1 MTNSINRKQIESL
14 LPHREPMLLID
25 KLINTLIEKKL
36 DYASNTIKPTY
47 PDGLDAEVFTFKALQ
62 EAQKKAK
69 SKEKKSYTKTLLKS
83 GKNKIAQ
90 KVSEESSE
98 LIIDYLNGSKK
109 RTIEEASDLIYHLF
123 VLLHSKNIKLE
134 DIKKELKSRRNVR
147 RK

>member
-1 MTNSINRKQIESL
+1 MKEEVYFLQDL
-14 LPHREPMLLID
+14 F
-25 KLINTLIEKKL
+25 
-36 DYASNTIKPTY
+36 NTI
-47 PDGLDAEVFTFKALQ
+47 
-62 EAQKKAK
+62 QKKAN
-69 SKEKKSYTKTLLKS
+69 SKEKKSYTKALLKS

-134 DIKKELKSRRNVR
+134 DIKKELKNRRNVR

>member
-1 MTNSINRKQIESL
+1 MKEEVYFLQDL
-14 LPHREPMLLID
+14 F
-25 KLINTLIEKKL
+25 
-36 DYASNTIKPTY
+36 NTI
-47 PDGLDAEVFTFKALQ
+47 
-62 EAQKKAK
+62 QKKSK
-69 SKEKKSYTKTLLKS
+69 SKEKKSYTRVLLKS

-134 DIKKELKSRRNVR
+134 DIKKELKNRSNVR

>member
-1 MTNSINRKQIESL
+1 MKEDVYFLQEL
-14 LPHREPMLLID
+14 F
-25 KLINTLIEKKL
+25 
-36 DYASNTIKPTY
+36 NTI
-47 PDGLDAEVFTFKALQ
+47 
-62 EAQKKAK
+62 QKKDK
-69 SKEKKSYTKTLLKS
+69 SKEKKSYTKELLNS